1 MNSKWTLPVLSYR
14 PTRELGIRRNQGRL
28 FVLASSVKQIAQ
40 EGLARLAPVLV
51 IAVVALLPLGFARSV
66 GGIAARSAAGLT
78 LRMFDELVQLTP
90 VQRTRRD
97 ILGSSRSRFP
107 DAQSSPDSLLYI
119 LVLGIS

>member
-1 MNSKWTLPVLSYR
+1 MNSKWALLVLSYR
-14 PTRELGIRRNQGRL
+14 PTRELGIWRNQGRL

-51 IAVVALLPLGFARSV
+51 IAIVALLPLGFARSV

-78 LRMFDELVQLTP
+78 LRMFDELVQFAP
-90 VQRTRRD
+90 VQPHAATFWAVVD
-97 ILGSSRSRFP
+97 LRFP

-119 LVLGIS
+119 LGIS